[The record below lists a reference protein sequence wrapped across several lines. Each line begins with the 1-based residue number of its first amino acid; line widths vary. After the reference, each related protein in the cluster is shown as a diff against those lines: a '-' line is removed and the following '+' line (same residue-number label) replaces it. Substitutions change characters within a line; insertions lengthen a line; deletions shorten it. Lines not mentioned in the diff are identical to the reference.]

1 MSMRS
6 KKLLLAF
13 LLLVWVL
20 VAVGVWASMR
30 TPATYA
36 PTDDPAAASSALDR
50 APAMSTSM
58 HLRLDLLDRA
68 AVAPPPSRD
77 LFSTAPLSAT
87 QAEDVAVAPASPAPA
102 ETVVGAQLRYMGFVD
117 MGGQTI
123 ALLRDGPELYLARR
137 GDRVGPGYL
146 IARVDESFVEIEYRG
161 ARRRLPV
168 YAPGNGTNGVPQ

>member
-6 KKLLLAF
+6 KKLLLAA
-13 LLLVWVL
+13 LLLVWVV

-36 PTDDPAAASSALDR
+36 PVDDFAAAASTVDR

-58 HLRLDLLDRA
+58 HLRLDLLDRTA
-68 AVAPPPSRD
+68 AVPAPSRD
-77 LFSTAPLSAT
+77 LFSTAPLSAA
-87 QAEDVAVAPASPAPA
+87 QAEDVAVAPAPAPA
-102 ETVVGAQLRYMGFVD
+102 ETAVGAQLRYMGFVE
-117 MGGQTI
+117 MSGETI
-123 ALLRDGPELYLARR
+123 ALLRDGPDLYLARR

-146 IARVDESFVEIEYRG
+146 IAQVDESFVEIEYRG